1 MAPMSAGENPESKRA
16 RLVEDETR
24 SPSEDQPGTF
34 TWHLNPAAEFHPTV
48 LLPGD
53 PARAMAIA
61 TAQLGEPRMFNHRRG
76 LWGYSG
82 RSVGGTGVVVQATGM
97 GGPSAAIVCE
107 ELAQLGAETLL
118 RVGTCGAI
126 DPRLKTGDL
135 VVVTSCIRDDGTSR
149 ELAAA
154 LGDDSDHVAPAEGLT
169 HLLLDVATAIGH
181 PTHAGSVASV
191 DIFYNPAGDA
201 SHERLAQDGALAIDM
216 ECATVLTVARRHG
229 LRAGCLLV
237 VSNELYGDQRRLDTE
252 GYTKAGEL
260 LGLVGVRTAEALKT
274 GA

>member
-1 MAPMSAGENPESKRA
+1 MAPMSAGENPETKRA
-16 RLVEDETR
+16 RLVEDDRR

-61 TAQLGEPRMFNHRRG
+61 TAQLTEPRMFNHRRG

-82 RSVGGTGVVVQATGM
+82 HTKDGTGIVVQASGM

-107 ELAQLGAETLL
+107 ELVQLGAETLL

-126 DPRLKTGDL
+126 DQNLKTGDL
-135 VVVTSCIRDDGTSR
+135 LVVTDCIRDDGTSR

-154 LGDDSDHVAPAEGLT
+154 LGETSGRVAPDEALS
-169 HLLLDVATAIGH
+169 HLLLEVATATGH
-181 PTHAGSVASV
+181 PTHAGTVATV
-191 DIFYNPAGDA
+191 DVFYDPAGDA
-201 SHERLAQDGALAIDM
+201 RHARLTEAGALAIEM

-237 VSNELYGDQRRLDTE
+237 VSNELFGEQRRLTTAE
-252 GYTKAGEL
+252 YGKAGEL
-260 LGLVGVRTAEALKT
+260 LGSVGVGAVEAL
-274 GA
+274 ASR

>member
-1 MAPMSAGENPESKRA
+1 MSAGENPERERA
-16 RLVEDETR
+16 RLVEDATR
-24 SPSEDQPGTF
+24 SPSEDQPGAF

-48 LLPGD
+48 LVPGD

-61 TAQLGEPRMFNHRRG
+61 TAQLSEPRMFNHHRG

-82 RSVGGTGVVVQATGM
+82 RTAGGTGVVVQATGM

-126 DPRLKTGDL
+126 DPEVKMGDL
-135 VVVTSCIRDDGTSR
+135 VVVTDCIRDDGTSR

-154 LGDDSDHVAPAEGLT
+154 LGDDSERVAPNERLT
-169 HLLLDVATAIGH
+169 HLLLETATSAGH
-181 PTHAGSVASV
+181 RTHAGTIATLDV
-191 DIFYNPAGDA
+191 FYDPAGDA
-201 SHERLAQDGALAIDM
+201 RHARLAQAGALAIEM
-216 ECATVLTVARRHG
+216 ECATVLTVAHRHG

-237 VSNELYGDQRRLDTE
+237 VSNELYGEQRRLDTE
-252 GYTKAGEL
+252 GYAQAGEL
-260 LGLVGVRTAEALKT
+260 LGLVGV
-274 GA
+274 GAVEGLTRA